1 MLLVYYISMFVA
13 DAFLSKL
20 YFKNI
25 YLFGEFFV
33 VEASDHFKISK
44 KQNQEI
50 VMVASLY
57 TCPVYLERQQFNLA
71 FRFF

>member
-13 DAFLSKL
+13 DAFMSKL

-57 TCPVYLERQQFNLA
+57 TCLIHLSCLFGAPTI
-71 FRFF
+71 

>member
-1 MLLVYYISMFVA
+1 MFLA
-13 DAFLSKL
+13 DTFMSKL
-20 YFKNI
+20 YFKNN

-33 VEASDHFKISK
+33 VKAFDHFKISK
-44 KQNQEI
+44 KQNQQS

-57 TCPVYLERQQFNLA
+57 TSPVYLEYQQFDLA

>member
-71 FRFF
+71 YRFF